1 MKDVHEEGY
10 KAPPGTLW
18 RVIIAGFNLEC
29 KKQYMSRNNAQQ
41 YMSRNNAQM
50 GRHMGENGILQW

>member
-10 KAPPGTLW
+10 KAPRGTLW

-29 KKQYMSRNNAQQ
+29 KKQYMSRNT
-41 YMSRNNAQM
+41 
-50 GRHMGENGILQW
+50 GKHMGENGILQW

>member
-10 KAPPGTLW
+10 KATHGTLW

-29 KKQYMSRNNAQQ
+29 KKQY
-41 YMSRNNAQM
+41 
-50 GRHMGENGILQW
+50 

>member
-10 KAPPGTLW
+10 NATHGTLW

-29 KKQYMSRNNAQQ
+29 NKQYLSRNT
-41 YMSRNNAQM
+41 AQM